1 MRQLIQLRWIAVA
14 GRSSRS
20 FWCISGFG
28 VVLPMVVRCW
38 ACSPRSPRQLAATLA
53 LPRHRVHN
61 AEIMVALLVDM
72 TALTLQLYFSGGA
85 TNPFIS
91 LYTCSRSCSAR
102 SCFSRGSVWV
112 LVAATCF
119 CYALLSVRHVP
130 LVLPASLLAESA
142 DLYRI
147 GNWIGFA
154 MVGTLLV
161 PFVTRIS
168 HNLSARDAY
177 LAGLRQQAV
186 EEDGI
191 IRMGLFASG
200 AAHELGTPL
209 SSISV
214 ILADWRR
221 MPRIAEDPE
230 LSAEVAE
237 MQSEVQ
243 RCKVIVS
250 DILHSAGEPRGEAMA
265 STPARAF
272 LEVLAEEW
280 QVAHPHVPLVFRA
293 VLPPEATIPPILRCG
308 RRSGTCSTMPA
319 RPRRAM
325 WRSIAGIE
333 GEALAIG
340 VSDHG
345 PGFPPDQLASIGRL
359 YQSGKGARPRPGAVP
374 RGQCRAAA
382 RRAAGGEQPR
392 YRGAGAAGAAA
403 GRSSEGER
411 MTLEPGR
418 RLVLVE
424 DDETF
429 ARTLQRS
436 LERRGYQ
443 VALAA
448 DIRPSSIR

>member
-1 MRQLIQLRWIAVA
+1 MDAPLLALTRKRAGAPSGPSPESAAADNMRQLIQLRWIAVA
-14 GRSSRS
+14 GQVVTI
-20 FWCISGFG
+20 FAVHFGLG
-28 VVLPMVVRCW
+28 VVLPLGPMLGV
-38 ACSPRSPRQLAATLA
+38 AAALAAANLAATLA

-91 LYTCSRSCSAR
+91 LYLLQVVLGAILLP
-102 SCFSRGSVWV
+102 RGSVWV

-230 LSAEVAE
+230 LAAEVAE

-293 VLPPEATIPPILRCG
+293 ALPPEATIPTDPSLRQAIWNLLDNAG
-308 RRSGTCSTMPA
+308 EASPGYVTLD
-319 RPRRAM
+319 
-325 WRSIAGIE
+325 AGIE
-333 GEALAIG
+333 SEALAIG

-345 PGFPPDQLASIGRL
+345 PGFPPDQLASIGSL
-359 YQSGKGARPRPGAVP
+359 YQSSKGAGHGLGLFLAVNV
-374 RGQCRAAA
+374 A
-382 RRAAGGEQPR
+382 RRLGGRLEASNR
-392 YRGAGAAGAAA
+392 ETGAQVRLMLPLLVPVKG
-403 GRSSEGER
+403 SE
-411 MTLEPGR
+411 
-418 RLVLVE
+418 
-424 DDETF
+424 
-429 ARTLQRS
+429 
-436 LERRGYQ
+436 
-443 VALAA
+443 
-448 DIRPSSIR
+448 

>member
-1 MRQLIQLRWIAVA
+1 MDAPLLALTLRRRANAPNGLAPETAAAENMRQLSQLRWIAVA
-14 GRSSRS
+14 GQTLTIVFVHFVLGVALPLFQMLS
-20 FWCISGFG
+20 
-28 VVLPMVVRCW
+28 VVLV
-38 ACSPRSPRQLAATLA
+38 LAAANFAARAA
-53 LPRHRVHN
+53 LPHYRVHDVEVL
-61 AEIMVALLVDM
+61 AALLLD
-72 TALTLQLYFSGGA
+72 TGALTLQLYYSGGA

-91 LYTCSRSCSAR
+91 LYLLQVVLGAILLPRR
-102 SCFSRGSVWV
+102 SVWV

-130 LVLPASLLAESA
+130 LVLPPTLLADSA
-142 DLYRI
+142 DLYTI

-168 HNLSARDAY
+168 RNLSARDAY
-177 LAGLRQQAV
+177 LAGLRQQAA

-221 MPRIAEDPE
+221 MPRISGDPE
-230 LSAEVAE
+230 LAAEVAD

-243 RCKVIVS
+243 RCKLIVS

-280 QVAHPHVPLVFRA
+280 QVAHPHVPLAFRA
-293 VLPPEATIPPILRCG
+293 ALPPDATIPTDPSLRQAVWNLLDNAG
-308 RRSGTCSTMPA
+308 EASATHVA
-319 RPRRAM
+319 LD
-325 WRSIAGIE
+325 AGIE
-333 GEALAIG
+333 GEALAIS

-345 PGFPPDQLASIGRL
+345 PGFPADQLPSIGKL
-359 YQSGKGARPRPGAVP
+359 YQSSKGAGHGLGLFLAVNV
-374 RGQCRAAA
+374 A
-382 RRAAGGEQPR
+382 RRLGGRLEASNR
-392 YRGAGAAGAAA
+392 DSGAQV
-403 GRSSEGER
+403 
-411 MTLEPGR
+411 
-418 RLVLVE
+418 RLVLPLLP
-424 DDETF
+424 T
-429 ARTLQRS
+429 AQ
-436 LERRGYQ
+436 GKG
-443 VALAA
+443 
-448 DIRPSSIR
+448 